1 MFKFREF
8 PGPHLNYQQAF
19 IKSVPASSCAR
30 SMSVPV
36 LAVMI
41 CRLMKHRFPERP
53 LIQYAD
59 RFIERI
65 ASVPALAL
73 FIFLSLLFP
82 AVVFPVHGISD
93 ITPLDLHFSY
103 SPDQVYEHLAALGAN
118 GRDAYTR
125 MLLTS
130 DLVFPVIYSMAL
142 SIALMLV
149 LRKLLPL
156 ASTYLCLFP
165 FMIVISDWFE
175 NLNLVF
181 VVRKFPERADVIAG
195 YASSFT
201 SLKWGLVV
209 LTALIL
215 LISVAFRVARNI
227 RNR

>member
-1 MFKFREF
+1 MKQRLSER
-8 PGPHLNYQQAF
+8 PPIQQAD
-19 IKSVPASSCAR
+19 P
-30 SMSVPV
+30 
-36 LAVMI
+36 
-41 CRLMKHRFPERP
+41 
-53 LIQYAD
+53 
-59 RFIERI
+59 FIERI
-65 ASVPALAL
+65 ASIPALAL
-73 FIFLSLLFP
+73 FILLSLLFP

-93 ITPLDLHFSY
+93 IKPLDLYFSY
-103 SPDQVYEHLAALGAN
+103 TPDQVYEHLAALGAN

-165 FMIVISDWFE
+165 FLIVIADWFE
-175 NLNLVF
+175 NLSLVM
-181 VVRKFPERADVIAG
+181 VVREFPERADVIAG
-195 YASSFT
+195 YAGSFT
-201 SLKWGLVV
+201 SLKWALIV

-215 LISVAFRVARNI
+215 LTSVVFWVAKCI

>member
-1 MFKFREF
+1 MAFVIKLAVIICSLMKQRLSER
-8 PGPHLNYQQAF
+8 PPIQQAD
-19 IKSVPASSCAR
+19 P
-30 SMSVPV
+30 
-36 LAVMI
+36 
-41 CRLMKHRFPERP
+41 
-53 LIQYAD
+53 
-59 RFIERI
+59 FIERI

-73 FIFLSLLFP
+73 FILLSLLFP

-93 ITPLDLHFSY
+93 IKPLDLYFSY
-103 SPDQVYEHLAALGAN
+103 TPDQVYEHLAALGAN

-165 FMIVISDWFE
+165 FLIVIADWFE
-175 NLNLVF
+175 NLSLVM
-181 VVRKFPERADVIAG
+181 VVREFPERADVIAG
-195 YASSFT
+195 YAGSFT
-201 SLKWGLVV
+201 SLKWALIV

-215 LISVAFRVARNI
+215 LTSVVFWVAKCI